1 MTSPGDSPTSRGYT
15 AGSSPSRR
23 SGRASSPMEYA
34 ANMARSASRP
44 VSIVA
49 NPSTNSA
56 LTPSTTDPRI
66 MRLPSTSPAMLATTS
81 VALSRQSGAGPSSGW
96 RPSGSDVGSGG
107 STFGASEPGAS
118 SELEFVSR
126 FGSLPAFADV
136 CTRPVLLS
144 TCARLLSN
152 DACDDTDSSAHPIL
166 AMRCP
171 MAAAAMRARRAT
183 LSSSLLG
190 SRPRPHDCGGSP
202 MRQLMQ

>member
-1 MTSPGDSPTSRGYT
+1 
-15 AGSSPSRR
+15 
-23 SGRASSPMEYA
+23 MEYA

-49 NPSTNSA
+49 SPSTNSA

-107 STFGASEPGAS
+107 STFRV
-118 SELEFVSR
+118 SELFIALSEFVPP
-126 FGSLPAFADV
+126 FGSLPALPDV
-136 CTRPVLLS
+136 CTRPELLS

-171 MAAAAMRARRAT
+171 SAAAAMRARLAT

-190 SRPRPHDCGGSP
+190 SRPRPQDCGGSP

>member
-1 MTSPGDSPTSRGYT
+1 
-15 AGSSPSRR
+15 
-23 SGRASSPMEYA
+23 
-34 ANMARSASRP
+34 
-44 VSIVA
+44 
-49 NPSTNSA
+49 
-56 LTPSTTDPRI
+56 

-96 RPSGSDVGSGG
+96 RPSGSDASGG
-107 STFGASEPGAS
+107 STFGASEPAAS

-144 TCARLLSN
+144 TCARLLSS
-152 DACDDTDSSAHPIL
+152 DACDDTDSSAHPIF

-171 MAAAAMRARRAT
+171 SAAAAMRARLAT

-190 SRPRPHDCGGSP
+190 SRPRPQDCGGSP